1 MNLYNRLK
9 AALVKTS
16 NKINEGIDKIFVKK
30 RLDQA
35 SLEQF
40 EELLLFSDVGSS
52 VSKNIIDTLKKRK
65 FDKEVT
71 SEEVKKDLAEIIEEM
86 LEVQQHE
93 FKLTSELNIILVCGV
108 NGSGKTTTIGKL
120 AHLYA
125 SIGKKVAVAACDT
138 FRAAAVQQ
146 IEAWCDKSSITF
158 YRGKEGADP
167 ASVAY
172 NAVSD
177 ALKAKLDILFI
188 DTAGRLHNHNNLMQ
202 ELEKII
208 RVIKKIDIN
217 FPHHSLLIIDGTTG
231 RNSLI
236 QTEIFQKTADIT
248 GIIVTKL
255 DGTSK
260 AGTIINIVQNYKM
273 PIHFIGIGENV
284 ADLRPF
290 SVKQFT
296 RALIGLEENH

>member
-9 AALVKTS
+9 SALVKTS
-16 NKINEGIDKIFVKK
+16 NKISEGIDRIFVKK
-30 RLDQA
+30 TLDQE

-40 EELLLFSDVGSS
+40 EELLLFADVGAASS
-52 VSKNIIDTLKKRK
+52 RHIIDMLKKRK

-71 SEEVKKDLAEIIEEM
+71 AEEVKKDLSSIVEEI
-86 LEVQQHE
+86 LETQAHE
-93 FKLTSELNIILVCGV
+93 FNLQAGLNVVLVCGV

-120 AHLYA
+120 AHFYT

-138 FRAAAVQQ
+138 FRAAAIQQ
-146 IEAWCDKSSITF
+146 IEAWCDKSKVTF
-158 YRGKEGADP
+158 YKGSDNADP

-172 NAVSD
+172 NAVTES
-177 ALKAKLDILFI
+177 LKAGLDILFI

-208 RVIKKIDIN
+208 RVIRKIDAN
-217 FPHHSLLIIDGTTG
+217 FPHHSLLVVDGTTG
-231 RNSLI
+231 QNSLV
-236 QTEIFQKTADIT
+236 QTGEFRKIADLT

-260 AGTIINIVQNYKM
+260 AGSIINIVQNKKI
-273 PIHFIGIGENV
+273 PVHFIGIGESV
-284 ADLRPF
+284 SDLRPF
-290 SVKQFT
+290 SAKKFAD
-296 RALIGLEENH
+296 ALVGLEEHN

>member
-9 AALVKTS
+9 SALVKTS
-16 NKINEGIDKIFVKK
+16 NKISEGIDRIFVKK
-30 RLDQA
+30 RLNQE

-40 EELLLFSDVGSS
+40 EELLLFADVGATCSRH
-52 VSKNIIDTLKKRK
+52 IIDVLKKRK

-71 SEEVKKDLAEIIEEM
+71 PEEVKQDLALIIEEM
-86 LEVQQHE
+86 LQTQQHE
-93 FKLTSELNIILVCGV
+93 LYLHSGLNVVLICGV

-120 AHLYA
+120 ANFYT
-125 SIGKKVAVAACDT
+125 STGKKVAVAACDT
-138 FRAAAVQQ
+138 FRAAAIQQ
-146 IEAWCDKSSITF
+146 IEAWCDKSKVTF
-158 YRGKEGADP
+158 YRGGENADP

-172 NAVSD
+172 NAVTES
-177 ALKAKLDILFI
+177 LKADIDVLFI

-208 RVIKKIDIN
+208 RVIRKIDPS
-217 FPHHSLLIIDGTTG
+217 FPHHSILVVDGTTG
-231 RNSLI
+231 QNSLM
-236 QTEIFQKTADIT
+236 QTDEFRKTADLT

-260 AGTIINIVQNYKM
+260 AGSIINIVKNKKI
-273 PIHFIGIGENV
+273 PIHFIGIGESA

-290 SVKQFT
+290 SAKKFAN
-296 RALIGLEENH
+296 ALVGLEEQD